1 MLAALFLIVVL
12 LQWLALLQLN
22 RKRLYQ
28 KQEIRAL
35 EAKLGLAEERLEERT
50 EQWQQACT
58 TKDLSARRHEQTA
71 LLLHETKDYL
81 NSIINSMPSVL
92 IGVTPAGYVTH
103 WNRAAAEI
111 TDRPESFALGYR
123 INEVFPFFPHLL
135 EWIEKAIY
143 HDSIETHESVSLT
156 LDDETHYFDIT
167 VFPLDFGDTHG
178 AVVRVDDVTVRVRLE
193 NMMIQSEKM
202 MSLGELAAGMAH
214 EINNPL
220 AAILHSVQNIQ
231 RRLQPGLERN
241 REVARHCSLDL
252 VQMNSYLEQR
262 EIIRFLN
269 GIQEAGTQAA
279 QIVRSMLEFSRS
291 SSRKEKHVHIGLL
304 LKKSIEFYK
313 STQNMNTTDA
323 ENAIDIQLNLE
334 EPLPAIN
341 CNSLELQQVFV
352 NLLKNADQAVS
363 MRPPEFRKIQV
374 SCRDVQD
381 GIQIVFSDNGCGMD
395 VRTMQHI
402 FDPFFTTKD
411 IGQGTGLGL
420 SIAYFIITD
429 RHKGQI
435 DVASEPDAGT
445 VFTIWLPRD
454 I

>member
-1 MLAALFLIVVL
+1 MLFALLLIFVL

-35 EAKLGLAEERLEERT
+35 EAKLELAEEHLEERT

-58 TKDLSARRHEQTA
+58 TKELAARRHEQTA
-71 LLLHETKDYL
+71 LLLNETKDYL

-103 WNRAAAEI
+103 WNRAAAEA
-111 TDRPESFALGYR
+111 TDRPEAFALGYR
-123 INEVFPFFPHLL
+123 IDEVYPFFPGIR
-135 EWIEKAIY
+135 EWIEKAIH

-156 LDDETHYFDIT
+156 MDDEAHYFDVT
-167 VFPLDFGDTHG
+167 VFPLDFGDTQG
-178 AVVRVDDVTVRVRLE
+178 AVVRVDDVTLRVRLE
-193 NMMIQSEKM
+193 NMMIQNEKM

-220 AAILHSVQNIQ
+220 AAIVHNAQNIQ

-241 REVARHCSLDL
+241 REIARECSIDLDK
-252 VQMNSYLEQR
+252 MTSYLEHR

-279 QIVRSMLEFSRS
+279 QIVRSMLDFSRS
-291 SSRKEKHVHIGLL
+291 STRKDRQVRLDQLL
-304 LKKSIEFYK
+304 EKSIGFYK
-313 STQNMNTTDA
+313 STLNMHTPEEQNGT
-323 ENAIDIQLNLE
+323 EIQLTIE
-334 EPLPAIN
+334 EPLSPIA

-352 NLLKNADQAVS
+352 NLLKNAGQAVS
-363 MRPPEFRKIQV
+363 IRPPGARKIQI
-374 SCRDVQD
+374 SCRDLQD
-381 GIQIVFSDNGCGMD
+381 GIQIVFSDNGCGMNA
-395 VRTMQHI
+395 RTMQHI

-411 IGQGTGLGL
+411 VGQGTGLGL

-429 RHKGQI
+429 RHKGHI
-435 DVASEPDAGT
+435 DVASEPNSGT
-445 VFTIWLPRD
+445 IFTIWLPRD